1 MRNASGYQG
10 ENERQWAGLNN
21 VLRMSLRSLVYQDSP
36 STKLSY
42 EVKFVHLKP
51 SSTIC

>member
-10 ENERQWAGLNN
+10 ENERQWTGLIK

-36 STKLSY
+36 STKHSY
-42 EVKFVHLKP
+42 EVRFMHLKP